1 MIWRKLKVKPNSQLK
16 TDLSNFEDVFSVLSL
31 DDSKTPNVSMYSN
44 PKKAIHFDKVKDNY
58 FSSFNSCDALMINS
72 SDIVFVEFKNGCLEF
87 TQVQN
92 DKNKED
98 HRKCANRN
106 MALELYLKISESV
119 LLLSHLSDALFSDI
133 SSKVSFILVYND
145 KANPKVKIHAHT
157 SQLACKQS
165 WLGITGRY
173 SNKLLKDVKLM
184 TVNEFDKFVS
194 NF

>member
-1 MIWRKLKVKPNSQLK
+1 MKSNSQLK

-145 KANPKVKIHAHT
+145 KVNPKV
-157 SQLACKQS
+157 
-165 WLGITGRY
+165 
-173 SNKLLKDVKLM
+173 
-184 TVNEFDKFVS
+184 
-194 NF
+194 